1 MTKWTTP
8 AAALLTT
15 GILALGLTACGGGD
29 GGTKPADKGK
39 SSADK
44 EKLTNKAGAG
54 SGSGGAAGSG
64 QPKPIRKGDSGT
76 KVKCVQRGVNTFN
89 RPQIRVDGA
98 FGSGTENAVKL
109 FQGNN
114 GLSKDGVVGPKTGQR
129 METLMEKRKRD
140 NAHDPQAVKRY
151 ATWRTAS
158 RPPTPTAPPP
168 APRPGTGPA
177 PL

>member
-29 GGTKPADKGK
+29 GSGSKAKDKGK
-39 SSADK
+39 SSASK

-54 SGSGGAAGSG
+54 SGSSGGAAGSG

-76 KVKCVQRGVNTFN
+76 KVKCVQRAVNIFN
-89 RPQIRVDGA
+89 RPQIRVDGD
-98 FGSGTENAVKL
+98 FGSGTANAVKL

-114 GLSKDGVVGPKTGQR
+114 GLGKDGVVGPKTGQR
-129 METLMEKRKRD
+129 MEMLVEKRKRD
-140 NAHDPQAVKRY
+140 NMHDPKAVKRY
-151 ATWRTAS
+151 GTWQNDCKS
-158 RPPTPTAPPP
+158 LIPN
-168 APRPGTGPA
+168 
-177 PL
+177 